1 MKRHRHESPKL
12 TGNILKN
19 KILTQEKTES
29 EVDKKGSVYKLI
41 SSIFQNNLRKEE
53 IIKKHR
59 PFFSLKVI
67 PNQEIEKVYS
77 SLEKIPVEKIDLV
90 EEFKYEEERFESKNI
105 FETNSKSFGLSSF
118 DVDLSANIFGHKQKA
133 KYHQNENNLEMSSK
147 KSSKIYCMHTIFIS
161 LFRTII
167 DFKDIKLAKQVYEE
181 LKDVENASAT
191 DKKKL
196 LEKFIDKFGLYIPL
210 ELVIGGR
217 MNISFDV
224 NNEEEKN
231 LYHNMIQKVLDTKLG
246 GGLSFL
252 SANLDVNYNNNK
264 SRDKYSQSL
273 NNIQNMSTKIIGG
286 DYLFKNDLKNWIKS
300 FNIDNLQ
307 VIEYKTL
314 IPIYC
319 FIPGFENKL
328 KICLKSYDDIVLQ
341 QIYDLIENDFKK
353 TEESLF
359 EGSSENS
366 NSWSVGL
373 TKDNYN
379 SFMILKER
387 FGKKIIVTKE
397 LEKYEKKF
405 MNKNLNNIIYD
416 CDELYIC
423 GHIPDGCIICGW
435 NITTDAN
442 SIPYKVICTW
452 KRKKELKIIGTRFFK
467 FKLDINLSEIKNFNK
482 IFEIQW
488 TLDIFY
494 INSDFLFQT
503 YNNPMNNNYAKIDN
517 PMNNVNNID
526 PNMETII
533 YLQDEYKLKK
543 IVQNKNENFNI
554 ISPNNPKQC
563 EQKINNEISFNNNNS
578 CNTPN
583 NFLNN
588 SILIQQNY
596 QNQNESK
603 INQQQI
609 QFETKTNSSYDFYNQ
624 RTLNQSQSYKNFFQN
639 LFDDNPLKEENKK
652 KHLEKKKNKKY

>member
-1 MKRHRHESPKL
+1 MNKHRHKSPKL
-12 TGNILKN
+12 NDYMLKK
-19 KILTQEKTES
+19 KILTQENTES
-29 EVDKKGSVYKLI
+29 EVNNKGCVYKLI

-59 PFFSLKVI
+59 PYFSLKVI

-90 EEFKYEEERFESKNI
+90 EEFKYKEEKFESKNF

-118 DVDLSANIFGHKQKA
+118 DVDLSVNIFGHKQKA
-133 KYHQNENNLEMSSK
+133 NYHQNENNLEMSSK
-147 KSSKIYCMHTIFIS
+147 KNSKIYCVHTIFIS

-167 DFKDIKLAKQVYEE
+167 DFKDIKLSKQVYEE
-181 LKDVENASAT
+181 LKDVENANAT

-196 LEKFIDKFGLYIPL
+196 LEKFVDKFGLYIPL

-231 LYHNMIQKVLDTKLG
+231 LYHNMIQKILDAKLG
-246 GGLSFL
+246 GGFSFL
-252 SANLDVNYNNNK
+252 SANLDANYNNKK
-264 SRDKYSQSL
+264 SKDKFSQSFD
-273 NNIQNMSTKIIGG
+273 NVQNMSTKIIGG

-314 IPIYC
+314 MPIYC
-319 FIPGFENKL
+319 FIPGLENKL

-359 EGSSENS
+359 EGSSENN

-387 FGKKIIVTKE
+387 FDKKIIITKE
-397 LEKYEKKF
+397 LEKCEKKF
-405 MNKNLNNIIYD
+405 KNKNLNNIIYD

-435 NITTDAN
+435 NITTDVN

-452 KRKKELKIIGTRFFK
+452 KRKKELKIIGSRFFK

-494 INSDFLFQT
+494 INSDFLFQI
-503 YNNPMNNNYAKIDN
+503 YNNPMNNNYYKI
-517 PMNNVNNID
+517 NNQMNNID
-526 PNMETII
+526 QNMETII
-533 YLQDEYKLKK
+533 YLQDEYKLNQM
-543 IVQNKNENFNI
+543 IQTKNENFNI
-554 ISPNNPKQC
+554 ISPNIPKPCQK
-563 EQKINNEISFNNNNS
+563 KINNENNYNNYNY
-578 CNTPN
+578 NTPN

-603 INQQQI
+603 IDL
-609 QFETKTNSSYDFYNQ
+609 FGTKINNSYDLYSQ

-639 LFDDNPLKEENKK
+639 FFDDEPLKEKNKK
-652 KHLEKKKNKKY
+652 KDLEKNKKKKN